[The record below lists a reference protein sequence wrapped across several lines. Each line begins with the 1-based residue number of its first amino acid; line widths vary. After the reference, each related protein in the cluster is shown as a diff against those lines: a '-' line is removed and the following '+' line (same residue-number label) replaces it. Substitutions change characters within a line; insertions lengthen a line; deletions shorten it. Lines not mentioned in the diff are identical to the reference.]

1 MSRPISRT
9 SGPASEG
16 AHGPDR
22 ESAVGAVHGAAPPG
36 VARGAAPPGAA
47 PDVAPRRAARVTFLP
62 SGLTVTAAPGAS
74 LLDVAVAADVAIDAP
89 CGGQG
94 RCGRCKVTIRE
105 DGVERCASAHLS
117 AAEVAAGYALACQA
131 TIEGDAVVTVPP
143 PRERRHR
150 PRGHAIAEPEALPV
164 ACDWR
169 QDPAVRMFDVEIEPP
184 SLADNTSDFDRL
196 QRALGR
202 QHGIKEIR
210 AELPM
215 LRRLGRD
222 LRMSK
227 WKVKVALEM
236 RDWVYGT
243 YLPPRLIRIYPSA
256 FGQRSMGVAVDVG
269 TTSVV
274 VYLVDFETGKVVDT
288 ESAYNKQIACGDDVI
303 SRIMYARRDGGLAR
317 LQRLVV
323 ETVNELLVAL
333 QRRNGIEAGEIHEV
347 AMAGNT
353 TMTHLLLGLDP
364 RFLREEPYIP
374 TVSIP
379 PKLVSAELGFDVNP
393 LARVHALPCVGS
405 YVGGDITAGVISS
418 GLHATD
424 KLSVFVD
431 IGTNGEMV
439 LGNKDWL
446 VACACS
452 AGPAFEGGGVG
463 CGMRATAGAIEDV
476 WIDSQTLEA
485 SYRTVDDAPPCGIC
499 GSGLIDLIAELFV
512 TGVVDKSGR
521 IRRDAPTS
529 RVREGLGGFEYVVAW
544 AGLSRDVATVAV
556 SESDISS
563 LLRAKAAVY
572 AGIAVLCRS
581 VGVDLADVEQ
591 FLIGGAFGEYIDVE
605 KAIRI
610 GLLPDLPPERFRF
623 LGNTSALGAY
633 TALLCVEARHDVREV
648 AAKMTYIELSAD
660 NAFMDE
666 YTSALFLPHTHIDTF
681 PTVAAL
687 LAENGS
693 GGAGDDPAKE
703 GA

>member
-1 MSRPISRT
+1 MSDT
-9 SGPASEG
+9 SS
-16 AHGPDR
+16 
-22 ESAVGAVHGAAPPG
+22 VG
-36 VARGAAPPGAA
+36 
-47 PDVAPRRAARVTFLP
+47 PRRAGAQGPAGAAAHGGAAAPARVTFLP
-62 SGLTVTAAPGAS
+62 SGLTVEVRPGVT
-74 LLDVAVAADVAIDAP
+74 LLDVAEAAGVEIDAP

-94 RCGRCKVTIRE
+94 RCGRCKVTVQG
-105 DGVERCASAHLS
+105 DGVARRASAHLS
-117 AAEVAAGYALACQA
+117 AEEAAEGVALACKA
-131 TIEGDAVVTVPP
+131 VVEGDAVVAIPP

-150 PRGHAIAEPEALPV
+150 PRGHAVAEPEALPV
-164 ACDWR
+164 VCDWR
-169 QDPAVRMFDVEIEPP
+169 QDPAMRMFDLDIEPP
-184 SLADNTSDFDRL
+184 SLTDNTSDFDRL
-196 QRALGR
+196 QRALTQ
-202 QHGIKEIR
+202 QHGIKEVR

-222 LRMSK
+222 LRMAN
-227 WKVKVALEM
+227 WKVRVALEM

-243 YLPPRLIRIYPSA
+243 YLPPRLVRIYPSV
-256 FGQRSMGVAVDVG
+256 FGQRSMGVAVDLG

-274 VYLVDFETGKVVDT
+274 AYLVDFETGRVVDS

-303 SRIMYARRDGGLAR
+303 SRIIYTRREGGLAR
-317 LQRLVV
+317 LQRLAV
-323 ETVNELLVAL
+323 ETINELLIVL
-333 QRRNGIEAGEIHEV
+333 QERNRIENYEIHEV
-347 AMAGNT
+347 TLAGNT
-353 TMTHLLLGLDP
+353 TMTHLLLGIDP

-374 TVSIP
+374 TVSVP
-379 PKLVSAELGFDVNP
+379 PGLIAGELGIDANP

-418 GLHATD
+418 GLYATD
-424 KLSVFVD
+424 KLTVFVD

-439 LGNKDWL
+439 LGNRDWL

-463 CGMRATAGAIEDV
+463 CGMRATTGAIEDV
-476 WIDSQTLEA
+476 WIDSHTLET
-485 SYRTVDDAPPCGIC
+485 SYRTIDDAPPRGIC
-499 GSGLIDLIAELFV
+499 GSGLIDLVAELFA
-512 TGVVDKSGR
+512 TGVIDRSGHL
-521 IRRDAPTS
+521 RRELPTG
-529 RVREGLGGFEYVVAW
+529 RVREGLGGVEYVVAW
-544 AGLSRDVATVAV
+544 GDETDDGRDIAV
-556 SESDISS
+556 TESDVSS

-610 GLLPDLPPERFRF
+610 GLLPDLPPERFKF

-633 TALLCVEARHDVREV
+633 TALLCVKARHDVLDV

-666 YTSALFLPHTHIDTF
+666 YTSALFLPHTRIDTF

-687 LAENGS
+687 LAESELS
-693 GGAGDDPAKE
+693 GGDSAGGGRAALATGGGPVKE
-703 GA
+703 DE